1 MFLLKDKLRQ
11 VMTKKHLDK
20 NVIGTI
26 ALNAVRKY
34 FWYTD
39 NPLLLDGY
47 VKFNKLFLKTTQQH
61 IKITIFKEKQQL
73 LSTINEQIAKIG
85 FAQQIND
92 IMFK

>member
-1 MFLLKDKLRQ
+1 MFLLKDKIRQ

-20 NVIGTI
+20 NMIGVIT
-26 ALNAVRKY
+26 LKAVRNY

-39 NPLLLDGY
+39 NSLLLDGY

-61 IKITIFKEKQQL
+61 VKIAIFKEKQQIL
-73 LSTINEQIAKIG
+73 TAINEHIAKVG
-85 FAQQIND
+85 FPQRIND

>member
-34 FWYTD
+34 FGYTD